1 MTELVMTRGYPG
13 SGKSVAAE
21 AWVSEDPQNRT
32 VLSRDGLR
40 EMLFGLDLN
49 IVGVGSKKQERL
61 VSAAQS
67 AMAESFLR
75 DGVSVVIDGTNL
87 EKRFAQEWA
96 NLAGRLGVGFR
107 VVDIETP
114 LDECLRRNQLRDRQV
129 PEKVIRRFAQRF
141 PMPWRKLEPSFE
153 FRDLPRYEPD
163 PDLTPAYIFDIDG
176 TLADCTGVRNPYDG
190 SKVHLDKP
198 IQPTIDVLRGLIHGD
213 YFYDPV
219 LIVLSGRDEKHRPAT
234 LEWLRIHS
242 ADPAL
247 LLMRPEGDKRRDS
260 EVKFEL
266 FQSVADRFN
275 VLGVFDDRLQ
285 VCRMWHRIGVP
296 LFRVGDPDSNF

>member
-1 MTELVMTRGYPG
+1 M
-13 SGKSVAAE
+13 
-21 AWVSEDPQNRT
+21 
-32 VLSRDGLR
+32 
-40 EMLFGLDLN
+40 
-49 IVGVGSKKQERL
+49 
-61 VSAAQS
+61 
-67 AMAESFLR
+67 
-75 DGVSVVIDGTNL
+75 
-87 EKRFAQEWA
+87 
-96 NLAGRLGVGFR
+96 
-107 VVDIETP
+107 
-114 LDECLRRNQLRDRQV
+114 
-129 PEKVIRRFAQRF
+129 
-141 PMPWRKLEPSFE
+141 
-153 FRDLPRYEPD
+153 
-163 PDLTPAYIFDIDG
+163 
-176 TLADCTGVRNPYDG
+176 
-190 SKVHLDKP
+190 HLDKP

-242 ADPAL
+242 ANPDL